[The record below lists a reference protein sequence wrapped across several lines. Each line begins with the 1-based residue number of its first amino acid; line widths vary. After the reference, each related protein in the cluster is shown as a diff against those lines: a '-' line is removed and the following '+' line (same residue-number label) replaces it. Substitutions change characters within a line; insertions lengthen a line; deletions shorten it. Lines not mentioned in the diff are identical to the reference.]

1 MLVFVKSWW
10 QQRKKDRALIKAVQ
24 KGDLEEVVHWADR
37 GANIKCEWIALRD
50 GFVRTNLLLEAII
63 YSHASI
69 VQYILDRES
78 SLIYLKD
85 GRGFTPFHRAI
96 LRYDI
101 DIDILRILLR
111 EQDFISKDLVNSCRK
126 GGHSILSDVVNSYG
140 SLEHTDLVIDDHLT
154 KVILVGANFSHQ
166 FSSENWLTNF
176 NHIKT
181 GVEDRRN
188 KVMGKLCLLLDA
200 EGIDVNTTTN
210 DGWTALH
217 IACAY
222 VSFEMIGA
230 LIKSPG
236 IRIDIKTSC
245 KGYTALDLLLK
256 KRDSKRYSH
265 MKPKFEDAIALFNMK
280 KC

>member
-1 MLVFVKSWW
+1 MFSWW
-10 QQRKKDRALIKAVQ
+10 QQRKKDRALITAVQ
-24 KGDLEEVVHWADR
+24 KGDLEEVVRWADR
-37 GANIKCEWIALRD
+37 GANIKCKCIALRD
-50 GFVRTNLLLEAII
+50 GSVRSNPLLEAIL

-78 SLIYLKD
+78 SLIYQKD
-85 GRGFTPFHRAI
+85 RRGFTPFHRAI

-126 GGHSILSDVVNSYG
+126 GGHSILVDVVNSYRYF
-140 SLEHTDLVIDDHLT
+140 EHIDET
-154 KVILVGANFSHQ
+154 ITSH
-166 FSSENWLTNF
+166 W
-176 NHIKT
+176 
-181 GVEDRRN
+181 
-188 KVMGKLCLLLDA
+188 MGKLCLLLDA

-210 DGWTALH
+210 NDGWTALH
-217 IACAY
+217 IAWADM
-222 VSFEMIGA
+222 SFEMIGA

-256 KRDSKRYSH
+256 KRDSNRCPH
-265 MKPKFEDAIALFNMK
+265 LEPKYEEAIALFNMK